1 MRRVITGGGNGSEQE
16 TGNQGAMEDVASA
29 QVSYSFA
36 QTSYSS
42 ERKASNVGAVEGTAF
57 AMAAS
62 HRYRMGI
69 GMAGVPVPELGH
81 LRGSGIRRPGFSAC
95 RSVRVVLG
103 SRRPKKAKSLPG
115 LRTNQFGPGVD
126 R

>member
-16 TGNQGAMEDVASA
+16 TRNQGAMEDAASA
-29 QVSYSFA
+29 QASYSFA

-42 ERKASNVGAVEGTAF
+42 ERKASNVGAVEGTTS
-57 AMAAS
+57 AMDAPD
-62 HRYRMGI
+62 RYRMGL

-103 SRRPKKAKSLPG
+103 SRRPQKAKPLPG
-115 LRTNQFGPGVD
+115 LGTR
-126 R
+126 